1 MAKLLIAT
9 ESLAKVDP
17 KVQKELKENLKQK
30 QRARREHR
38 IRKHTSAIRQLL
50 DQGGSKEDI
59 KAALECLQADTEID
73 LTMSATDVDDETD
86 ASSSSE

>member
-59 KAALECLQADTEID
+59 QAALECLQADMEID
-73 LTMSATDVDDETD
+73 LTMSATDVDDDTD